1 MAESAG
7 LVFDA
12 TAINQCITN
21 LNSANSKISGAYTS
35 AKDVLESIE
44 NNPDMWSGESNY
56 AMQEFMDLCLQYH
69 KYFVDNKAFADKK
82 DSNNPISQAIGA
94 LQNAYNSSCSFY
106 DVSTTYIELRD
117 LE

>member
-7 LVFDA
+7 LVIDA

-21 LNSANSKISGAYTS
+21 LNSANSKISDAYTS
-35 AKDVLESIE
+35 AKDVLESIKD
-44 NNPDMWSGESNY
+44 NPDMWSGESNY

-69 KYFVDNKAFADKK
+69 KYFVDNK
-82 DSNNPISQAIGA
+82 DSKNPISQAISA

-117 LE
+117 L